1 MKPSII
7 FFDEVDALAPIRNT
21 RDGQTHASVVA
32 TLLAEMDGLCD
43 RFVSQCLY
51 TRFNSAWTYTRVVL
65 ISVMFAYTHV
75 LNWRRSMRSCTAC
88 VYKNWRKR
96 SNKVFNR
103 VSVAYLVHSS

>member
-43 RFVSQCLY
+43 RFVWQCAS
-51 TRFNSAWTYTRVVL
+51 RF
-65 ISVMFAYTHV
+65 
-75 LNWRRSMRSCTAC
+75 
-88 VYKNWRKR
+88 
-96 SNKVFNR
+96 
-103 VSVAYLVHSS
+103 